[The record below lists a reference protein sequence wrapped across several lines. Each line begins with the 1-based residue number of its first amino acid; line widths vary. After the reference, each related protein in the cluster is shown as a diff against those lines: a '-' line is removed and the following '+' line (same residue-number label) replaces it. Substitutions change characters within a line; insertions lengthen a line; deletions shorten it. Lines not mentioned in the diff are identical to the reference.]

1 MVHGPQARRVHKLD
15 DVRIDTEG
23 ADLVVE
29 LEAESELHL
38 QHLLARVAAI
48 LGEKLGID
56 TMPAGTKRA
65 SDPV

>member
-1 MVHGPQARRVHKLD
+1 MVHKLD

-29 LEAESELHL
+29 LEAESGLHL
-38 QHLLARVAAI
+38 QHLLARVVAD

-56 TMPAGTKRA
+56 TIPAGTERA
-65 SDPV
+65 TDLSN

>member
-1 MVHGPQARRVHKLD
+1 MVHKLD

-38 QHLLARVAAI
+38 QHLLERVAAN

-56 TMPAGTKRA
+56 TIPAGTKRA

>member
-1 MVHGPQARRVHKLD
+1 MVHKLD

-38 QHLLARVAAI
+38 QHLLARVAAN

-56 TMPAGTKRA
+56 TIPACLLYT
-65 SDPV
+65 SDAADD

>member
-1 MVHGPQARRVHKLD
+1 MVHKLD

-38 QHLLARVAAI
+38 QHLFARVAAN

-56 TMPAGTKRA
+56 TIPAGTKRA

>member
-1 MVHGPQARRVHKLD
+1 MVHKLD

-29 LEAESELHL
+29 LEAESELPL
-38 QHLLARVAAI
+38 QHLFARVAAN

-56 TMPAGTKRA
+56 TIPAGTKRA